1 MLFVSLT
8 VEGGGFKWYQLYQPL
23 GENQINVHRGCERNL
38 HFYFYGKMLI
48 AKLASNSI
56 LKL

>member
-8 VEGGGFKWYQLYQPL
+8 VEGGEFKWYQLYQPL

-38 HFYFYGKMLI
+38 HFYFDGKNV
-48 AKLASNSI
+48 NSKI
-56 LKL
+56 SIE